1 MDLTG
6 LKAPA
11 SGTGTATLRVHD
23 VFGPILV
30 VLPSQDKLSYTINIR
45 AHTAFGPV
53 SLDGQGDRGG
63 GMFTT
68 KTQTYGTGRAV
79 LNLQLVDAFGPITV
93 NVGAVP
99 SGKVLS
105 PSPPPKP

>member
-1 MDLTG
+1 MYKRQDLTG

-68 KTQTYGTGRAV
+68 KTEQYGGGGGT
-79 LNLQLVDAFGPITV
+79 LDLQLNDSFGPIFV
-93 NVGAVP
+93 NIAAKP
-99 SGKVLS
+99 SASG
-105 PSPPPKP
+105 